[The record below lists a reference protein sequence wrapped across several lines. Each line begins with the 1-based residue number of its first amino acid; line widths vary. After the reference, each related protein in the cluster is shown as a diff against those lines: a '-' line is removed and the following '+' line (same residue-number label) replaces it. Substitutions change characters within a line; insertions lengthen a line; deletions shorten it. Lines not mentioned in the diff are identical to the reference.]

1 MPTLRITMRQIRQ
14 TLRLHHEAGLSYGQ
28 IGRALGI
35 PKATVG
41 KTLLMARAAAVDWA
55 TAQTLTKEE
64 LEARLYK
71 PPVPRL
77 DPREWPA
84 GRGRSARSLP
94 AAHRQRQALDEPDAR
109 RNLADPEAPWIS
121 DTPTPLTRL
130 RPGWAQPSRRGVRE
144 ASPDTLPMNV
154 PRRDQPGPWIDDAD
168 RPPWLL
174 PALRRGD

>member
-1 MPTLRITMRQIRQ
+1 MRQIRQ

-55 TAQTLTKEE
+55 TAQTLTEDE

-109 RNLADPEAPWIS
+109 RHLVDAQAPWIS
-121 DTPTPLTRL
+121 AMPTPLTRL
-130 RPGWAQPSRRGVRE
+130 RPLCAQPSPHGSRD
-144 ASPDTLPMNV
+144 ASPDTRPMKAL
-154 PRRDQPGPWIDDAD
+154 RQDQPGPWIDDAD

-174 PALRRGD
+174 PALRR